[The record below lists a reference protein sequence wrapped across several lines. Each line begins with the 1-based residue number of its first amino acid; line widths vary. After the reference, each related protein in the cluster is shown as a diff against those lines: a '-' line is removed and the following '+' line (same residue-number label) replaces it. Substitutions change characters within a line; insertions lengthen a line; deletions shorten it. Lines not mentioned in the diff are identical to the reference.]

1 MGVILTETCYI
12 NLPGF
17 YVHIQIS
24 LEQSLRDIFFVS
36 CRLVSMKP
44 EQQQQQLMCEEH
56 EDEKIN
62 IYCLS
67 CQTPT
72 CSMCKVFGQHRDCDV
87 APLGTVYMRQKVKD
101 GYSIQFLL
109 RATSHL
115 TKPSC
120 FRSPTSP
127 FNQSLF

>member
-1 MGVILTETCYI
+1 MSTSKFPWSNLYI
-12 NLPGF
+12 K
-17 YVHIQIS
+17 
-24 LEQSLRDIFFVS
+24 RDIFFVS

-44 EQQQQQLMCEEH
+44 EQQQLMCEEH

-109 RATSHL
+109 RTTSRL

>member
-1 MGVILTETCYI
+1 MSTSKFPWSNPYI
-12 NLPGF
+12 K
-17 YVHIQIS
+17 H
-24 LEQSLRDIFFVS
+24 DIFFVS

-109 RATSHL
+109 HATSRL